1 MGSSNSVQLSV
12 SKLITAFN
20 QVPNKKSSKRNQ
32 MIQNLSKNKEKN
44 ANTGP
49 KFIHSSIEVEAE
61 GLGCSLSSHL
71 LHPFTFTLP
80 ACV

>member
-61 GLGCSLSSHL
+61 GWVVH
-71 LHPFTFTLP
+71 
-80 ACV
+80 

>member
-1 MGSSNSVQLSV
+1 
-12 SKLITAFN
+12 
-20 QVPNKKSSKRNQ
+20 